1 MNLLNQ
7 LLDAQDKALNMI
19 KEAEKRD
26 YFTTTASEKEL
37 NTKLYELAF
46 ELYGIRKFWHKRI
59 VRAGKNTLYPYRENP
74 ENLLLKEDDI
84 LFIDFG
90 PVFEDW
96 EADIGDTYV
105 IGNDPLKLK
114 LQKDVR
120 EAFHIGTRFFQE
132 KQDVTCSELYEFTCN
147 LAKEMGWEYG
157 NEHCGHLVGRFPH
170 ENLLGETLDN
180 YIHPTNHLPMRRNDK
195 FGEPLNWIYEIH
207 FIDRKEEIG
216 GFFEQLLLQ

>member
-1 MNLLNQ
+1 MNVLNQ

-26 YFTTTASEKEL
+26 YFTTTSSEKEL

-59 VRAGKNTLYPYRENP
+59 VRGGKNTLYPYRENP
-74 ENLLLKEDDI
+74 ENLLLKKDDI

-105 IGNDPLKLK
+105 IGNDPLKRK

-120 EAFHIGTRFFQE
+120 EAFRIGTQYFQE
-132 KQDVTCSELYEFTCN
+132 KQDVTCAELYEFTCN
-147 LAKEMGWEYG
+147 LAKDMGWEYG
-157 NEHCGHLVGRFPH
+157 NEHCGHLVGKFPH
-170 ENLLGETLDN
+170 ENLLGETLEN
-180 YIHPTNHLPMRRNDK
+180 YIHPTNHLPMRRIDK
-195 FGEPLNWIYEIH
+195 FGEPLHWIYEIH
-207 FIDRKEEIG
+207 FINRKEEIG

>member
-1 MNLLNQ
+1 MNVLNQ

-19 KEAEKRD
+19 REAEKRN
-26 YFTTTASEKEL
+26 YFTTIESEKDL
-37 NTKLYELAF
+37 NTKLYDLAF

-74 ENLLLKEDDI
+74 ENLKLEKDDI

-96 EADIGDTYV
+96 EADIGDTFV

-120 EAFHIGTRFFQE
+120 DAFHIGTTYFQE
-132 KQDVTCSELYEFTCN
+132 KQDITCAELYEFTGK
-147 LAKEMGWEYG
+147 LANQMGWEYG
-157 NEHCGHLVGRFPH
+157 NEHCGHLVGKFPH
-170 ENLLGETLDN
+170 ENLLGESLEN

-195 FGEPLNWIYEIH
+195 FGEPIHWIYEIH
-207 FIDRKEEIG
+207 FIDRKKEIG
-216 GFFEQLLLQ
+216 GFFEQMLLQ

>member
-1 MNLLNQ
+1 MNVLSQ
-7 LLDAQDKALNMI
+7 LIDAQDKALNMI

-26 YFTTTASEKEL
+26 YFTTTSSEKEL

-74 ENLLLKEDDI
+74 ENLLLKKDDI

-105 IGNDPLKLK
+105 IGNDSLKLK

-120 EAFHIGTRFFQE
+120 EAFDIGTRYFQE
-132 KQDVTCSELYEFTCN
+132 KQDVTCAELYEFTCN

-157 NEHCGHLVGRFPH
+157 NEHCGHLVGKFPH

-207 FIDRKEEIG
+207 FIDKKEEIG